1 MNSNSTVKVS
11 ESIILQEE
19 VIIFLELSKTAQK
32 GQRMRSV
39 QEGWSETLIYY
50 GTGSHNLLEV
60 KVFVVRW
67 VNSVHDLLFLDVELK
82 I

>member
-1 MNSNSTVKVS
+1 M
-11 ESIILQEE
+11 
-19 VIIFLELSKTAQK
+19 
-32 GQRMRSV
+32 GSV

-50 GTGSHNLLEV
+50 GTGRHNLLEV

-67 VNSVHDLLFLDVELK
+67 INSVHDLLLLDVELE